1 MKRTEDRRMPA
12 VYEGM
17 LGAGVLLFVGM
28 WLAAAG
34 LQTGNWGDNM
44 LMLLLCTLFGVLALL
59 LLYRDGLDLKLCMLC
74 ALPVLLG
81 MLLRIRCLDYSSGDY
96 EDFLSRWLQYF
107 RDNGGFKAIQ
117 SYSGDYNAPYL
128 YVLAIISMLSQPEL
142 YLIKLFSILADVVLA
157 WGGFRVV
164 KAVRNEGP
172 EDPMPAIAF
181 SILMILP
188 TVMANSAYWAQCDSF
203 YGALILHAMAKALT
217 GKEKTSAVLVGAAFA
232 VKLQSVF
239 LIPLWGVLWLAKRFH
254 FRNLFFAPLSFI
266 VLCLPAVLLGR
277 PVMDVLNV
285 YFHQTV
291 EYQDRLVLNAPSVYQ
306 FIPNGAK
313 PDPVSAGRIGIIA
326 AFVLVLALMAIG
338 LFFRNKLDN
347 RAALSIAAVMAI
359 GVPFFLPHMH
369 ERYFYLADI
378 VMACLVVLNVKALP
392 AAAMEWF
399 SSMASYIVYLRL
411 KYNFILHI
419 AGNTY
424 VMAVEAGLMLVSL
437 IWAAVVMGME
447 LARAYKSPELDAN
460 GMPLAAGTAPKKGKK
475 AAKGEKGSKAEKKPK
490 ADKKT
495 KRESEKAKEPKAAE
509 NSGEDTEPKEEKT
522 AEADG
527 NADASEATDAD
538 QAAETALKS
547 EKPAETKKKPG
558 RRLAKNKKEN
568 KQAAKTEPGAKG
580 PQKAAEEENAAAEAE
595 LANAPEIPTHGKL
608 VLPGA
613 DKLPEVWSIDMPDED
628 EMENEKDSA
637 PGASSPAEG
646 IDNRED

>member
-1 MKRTEDRRMPA
+1 MKRTQDRRMPA

-17 LGAGVLLFVGM
+17 LGAGVLLFTGM

-34 LQTGNWGDNM
+34 LHTGNWGDNM
-44 LMLLLCTLFGVLALL
+44 LLLLLCTLFGVLALL
-59 LLYRDGLDLKLCMLC
+59 LLYRDGLDMKLCMLC

-81 MLLRIRCLDYSSGDY
+81 MLLRIRCMDYSSGDY
-96 EDFLSRWLQYF
+96 EDFLARWLQFF
-107 RDNGGFKAIQ
+107 RDNGGFAAIKT
-117 SYSGDYNAPYL
+117 YSGDYNAPYL

-164 KAVRNEGP
+164 KAVRDQGP

-181 SILMILP
+181 SVLMVLP
-188 TVMANSAYWAQCDSF
+188 TVMANSAYWGQCDSF

-239 LIPLWGVLWLAKRFH
+239 LIPLWGVLWLAKRYK
-254 FRNLFFAPLSFI
+254 FRNLFCAPLSFI

-285 YFHQTV
+285 YLHQTV

-313 PDPVSAGRIGIIA
+313 PDPVAAGRIGIIA
-326 AFVLVLALMAIG
+326 AFVLVLVLMGIG
-338 LFFRNKLDN
+338 LIFRNKLDN
-347 RAALSIAAVMAI
+347 RAALSIAAVMAV

-378 VMACLVVLNVKALP
+378 VMVCLVMINPKALP

-424 VMAVEAGLMLVSL
+424 VMAVEAGLMLAAL
-437 IWAAVVMGME
+437 IWSAVIMGME
-447 LARAYKSPELDAN
+447 LSRAYKSLQLGA
-460 GMPLAAGTAPKKGKK
+460 GGAAVAAGAAPKKGKK
-475 AAKGEKGSKAEKKPK
+475 AAKGEKVPKAEKDSN
-490 ADKKT
+490 ADKKA
-495 KRESEKAKEPKAAE
+495 KASEEHDAAE
-509 NSGEDTEPKEEKT
+509 RP
-522 AEADG
+522 
-527 NADASEATDAD
+527 DAG
-538 QAAETALKS
+538 QAAEKDEKP
-547 EKPAETKKKPG
+547 EKPAGAAKKKPG
-558 RRLAKNKKEN
+558 RRLAKNKKET
-568 KQAAKTEPGAKG
+568 KPAAKSEPAGEAAQGAG
-580 PQKAAEEENAAAEAE
+580 SESEPEAE
-595 LANAPEIPTHGKL
+595 TAPAIPSNGRIK
-608 VLPGA
+608 LPGA
-613 DKLPEVWSIDMPDED
+613 DKLPEVWSLDMPDED
-628 EMENEKDSA
+628 ELAADVGTERDRA
-637 PGASSPAEG
+637 QPGAEHPAEVA
-646 IDNRED
+646 DKEED